1 MTLFYDQKCFNGPS
15 KDFLGGLEVP
25 TKCPA
30 LSWKFWMSQLDSSM
44 IGQHEDS
51 AKMWGSQLLSF
62 VFYCEDARCEKKL
75 RATAVRLLGA
85 LFHLS
90 FKRWSNQG
98 ICQADDICSRRI
110 PCPRDSGCRHKTQK
124 SPNCK
129 NHTPPKTKIFPWKS
143 IVGRWN
149 VLLKWSLFRW
159 HLNFLGY
166 LYGGFPLTSS
176 PKPTASWKDLTWL

>member
-1 MTLFYDQKCFNGPS
+1 MRIVQ
-15 KDFLGGLEVP
+15 
-25 TKCPA
+25 
-30 LSWKFWMSQLDSSM
+30 
-44 IGQHEDS
+44 
-51 AKMWGSQLLSF
+51 
-62 VFYCEDARCEKKL
+62 RCEAASFWVLFFIVKMPGVKKKL

-166 LYGGFPLTSS
+166 LYGGFPVDIFTKTDSFLEGLDLAVVYLKNYSLDKAQAKDSS
-176 PKPTASWKDLTWL
+176 ISP